1 MKDMRP
7 APCGQTVCNINHFG
21 NQNRVSQDKASRQV
35 LFYVFF
41 GYSGH
46 ALADLAS
53 SFTTLQLQH
62 CRFTLLV
69 WQASQAEHLQRLNF
83 AESTCAEDLSVQ
95 HVYSLSVYPGLC
107 SHLRTKD
114 SQLTSARE
122 ELMDLRFDVE
132 LRAASLC
139 RSQATLATEQL
150 NCKWQPLPCTTYV
163 LTYLSI

>member
-1 MKDMRP
+1 M
-7 APCGQTVCNINHFG
+7 
-21 NQNRVSQDKASRQV
+21 
-35 LFYVFF
+35 
-41 GYSGH
+41 
-46 ALADLAS
+46 
-53 SFTTLQLQH
+53 
-62 CRFTLLV
+62 
-69 WQASQAEHLQRLNF
+69 
-83 AESTCAEDLSVQ
+83 Q
-95 HVYSLSVYPGLC
+95 HVYSLSVYPSLC

-163 LTYLSI
+163 LTYVYHYLFDFVCLFYIAIFILNHF